1 MAHNITGS
9 ASSSPRVIDFPCTAK
24 NAIILFIRRAL
35 LTHRGQEVSPKH
47 SEVVLCLARF
57 GQPGGI
63 RAVFLHGH
71 DLHRQVLLTPFVPNF
86 KKILGASSATLGTEW
101 AMLSSFSCL
110 MAMASHE
117 QVGPVLSLGQ
127 GMINDE
133 SAKLESKQTVVHNGL
148 EHHVPAAKES
158 FPPHLS
164 KQYFQ

>member
-1 MAHNITGS
+1 M
-9 ASSSPRVIDFPCTAK
+9 SS
-24 NAIILFIRRAL
+24 
-35 LTHRGQEVSPKH
+35 KH
-47 SEVVLCLARF
+47 SEVGLSLTRF

-63 RAVFLHGH
+63 RAVFLRGH

-86 KKILGASSATLGTEW
+86 KKALGASSATLGTEW
-101 AMLSSFSCL
+101 AALSSFSCL

-117 QVGPVLSLGQ
+117 QVGPVLSLGK

-133 SAKLESKQTVVHNGL
+133 SAKLASKQTVVHNIL
-148 EHHVPAAKES
+148 EHHAPAAKEN